1 MAAVKQAVRCSHIE
15 LTGLHC
21 HIGSQIF
28 DTDPFLLTARIMIG
42 FLAQIRQ
49 QTGCELRK
57 LNLGGGFGIQYTP
70 DQNPPNVRNLYGHV
84 SFCHS

>member
-1 MAAVKQAVRCSHIE
+1 
-15 LTGLHC
+15 
-21 HIGSQIF
+21 
-28 DTDPFLLTARIMIG
+28 MIG

-70 DQNPPNVRNLYGHV
+70 DQNPPMYET
-84 SFCHS
+84 